1 VDEMR
6 KIKVIVVGGGFWGK
20 NQLRVFSEMKRVKLA
35 GICDIEKSK
44 AEMLG
49 KKYNIPWF
57 IDLDEALNKL
67 DFDAATICT
76 PTITHAEIAKKI
88 LSNGKHVLVE
98 KPMTSTVEE
107 GKELV
112 ALAEKN
118 KVFLTVGFIERFNPA
133 IKYLKKL
140 IKAGKLGKIILILA
154 KRVTRWPERIGDVG
168 VTKDSAIH
176 DIDVMRFLLEKEV
189 TSVYAKIG
197 SLKHKF
203 EDYSEI
209 MLSFEESTV
218 GFIDANWLTPRKI
231 RTLVV
236 TGSEATATVNY
247 LTQEL
252 TIENSK
258 LTIKPRINWEEPLYL
273 ELKNFIESISKGIQP
288 KPTGLDGLKALEI
301 CEAILKSGELNQ
313 AVKLL

>member
-1 VDEMR
+1 M
-6 KIKVIVVGGGFWGK
+6 KKLKVIVVGGGFWGK
-20 NQLRVFSEMKRVKLA
+20 NQLRVLSEMKKVKLV
-35 GICDIEKSK
+35 GICDIEESK
-44 AEMLG
+44 AKMLG
-49 KKYNIPWF
+49 EKYNIPWF
-57 IDLDEALNKL
+57 TDLDEALNKL

-88 LSNGKHVLVE
+88 LANGKHVLIE
-98 KPMTSTVEE
+98 KPMTSTIEE
-107 GKELV
+107 GKELIT
-112 ALAEKN
+112 LAEKN

-133 IKYLKKL
+133 IKQLKKI
-140 IKAGKLGKIILILA
+140 IKAGKLGRIILILA
-154 KRVTRWPERIGDVG
+154 RRVTRWPERIGDVG

-189 TSVYAKIG
+189 SSVYAKIG
-197 SLKHKF
+197 SLKHRF

-209 MLSFEESTV
+209 MMSFEENTV

-231 RTLVV
+231 RTLIV

-258 LTIKPRINWEEPLYL
+258 LTIKPKINWEEPLYI
-273 ELKNFIESISKGIQP
+273 ELKNFVESI
-288 KPTGLDGLKALEI
+288 LKAT
-301 CEAILKSGELNQ
+301 
-313 AVKLL
+313 

>member
-1 VDEMR
+1 M
-6 KIKVIVVGGGFWGK
+6 KKLKVIVVGGGFWGK
-20 NQLRVFSEMKRVKLA
+20 NQLRVLSEMKKVKLV
-35 GICDIEKSK
+35 GICDIEESK
-44 AEMLG
+44 AKMLG
-49 KKYNIPWF
+49 EKYNIPWF
-57 IDLDEALNKL
+57 TDLDEALNKL

-88 LSNGKHVLVE
+88 LANGKHVLIE
-98 KPMTSTVEE
+98 KPMTSTIEE
-107 GKELV
+107 GKELIT
-112 ALAEKN
+112 LAEKN

-133 IKYLKKL
+133 IKQLKKI
-140 IKAGKLGKIILILA
+140 IKAGKLGRIILILA
-154 KRVTRWPERIGDVG
+154 RRVTRWPERIGDVG

-189 TSVYAKIG
+189 SSVYAKIG
-197 SLKHKF
+197 SLKHRF

-209 MLSFEESTV
+209 MMSFEENTV

-231 RTLVV
+231 RTLIV

-258 LTIKPRINWEEPLYL
+258 LTIKPKINWEEPLYI
-273 ELKNFIESISKGIQP
+273 ELKNFVESILKGVQP
-288 KPTGLDGLKALEI
+288 EPT
-301 CEAILKSGELNQ
+301 
-313 AVKLL
+313 

>member
-1 VDEMR
+1 MR